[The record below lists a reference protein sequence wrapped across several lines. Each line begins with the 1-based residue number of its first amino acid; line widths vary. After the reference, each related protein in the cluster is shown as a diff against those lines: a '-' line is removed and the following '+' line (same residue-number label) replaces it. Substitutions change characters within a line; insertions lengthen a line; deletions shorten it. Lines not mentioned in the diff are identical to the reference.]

1 MCLLSFATSTTS
13 TLPTQLGVASLERG
27 YAAFTS
33 ILVFGLISLGFCRII
48 TAVEDIGM
56 WFPDVGEGT
65 GGRND
70 IGWEGAGVL

>member
-1 MCLLSFATSTTS
+1 
-13 TLPTQLGVASLERG
+13 
-27 YAAFTS
+27 
-33 ILVFGLISLGFCRII
+33 LVFGLISLGFCRII